1 MVAFTTKVEARN
13 DEMFFRALLVATIY
27 LLVRRSHG
35 KTKQEK
41 HTFKKTSTELGSDVT
56 LKEVTSLRG
65 GLSVQCSME
74 CASLD
79 NCQSFIFSEQRCI
92 LVGDA
97 SLPGEED
104 DAATAQMQALERYK
118 RQPVSALTTTTTE
131 ETTQTATTKTEE
143 TTSSKN
149 FPR

>member
-1 MVAFTTKVEARN
+1 
-13 DEMFFRALLVATIY
+13 MFSRVFLVATIF
-27 LLVRRSHG
+27 LLVRRSHD

-92 LVGDA
+92 LVGDS
-97 SLPGEED
+97 SLPGEEV

-118 RQPVSALTTTTTE
+118 RQPVSASTTTTTTE

>member
-1 MVAFTTKVEARN
+1 M
-13 DEMFFRALLVATIY
+13 ATIL
-27 LLVRRSHG
+27 LLVRRSHS

-41 HTFKKTSTELGSDVT
+41 HRFKKTSGDNLSGLSSDVT
-56 LKEVTSLRG
+56 MKEVTSLRG

-79 NCQSFIFSEQRCI
+79 NCQSFIFSEKRCI
-92 LVGDA
+92 LVGDS
-97 SLPGEED
+97 SLPGEEV

-118 RQPVSALTTTTTE
+118 RQPVSASTTTTTE

-143 TTSSKN
+143 TTSSKG

>member
-1 MVAFTTKVEARN
+1 MLVAFTTKVEARN

-27 LLVRRSHG
+27 LLVRRSHS

-92 LVGDA
+92 LVGDS
-97 SLPGEED
+97 SLPGEEV

-118 RQPVSALTTTTTE
+118 RQPASTATTTE